1 LNYTRHTCQR
11 EDYHWPACRE
21 QTPPYP
27 LGPTQ
32 LSAKSLNI
40 YTLFSHPVHRWCWSL
55 DDGARLPTG
64 N

>member
-1 LNYTRHTCQR
+1 
-11 EDYHWPACRE
+11 
-21 QTPPYP
+21 